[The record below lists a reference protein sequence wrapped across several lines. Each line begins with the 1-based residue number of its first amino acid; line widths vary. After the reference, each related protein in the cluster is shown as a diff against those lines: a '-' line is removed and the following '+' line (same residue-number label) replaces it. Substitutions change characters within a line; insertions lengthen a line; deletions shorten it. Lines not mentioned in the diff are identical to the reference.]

1 MCGLVMPTSGVGCT
15 LQPYSARLA
24 LTVMRNPTMATLHV
38 RNVPEKLYKRIQ
50 KLAEEENRS
59 VTAEVI
65 QLLIKAFRRARR
77 AGGAAEVIE
86 RIRQRA
92 QKIELPRGWKDS
104 AELIRE
110 DRSR

>member
-1 MCGLVMPTSGVGCT
+1 
-15 LQPYSARLA
+15 
-24 LTVMRNPTMATLHV
+24 MATLHV

-65 QLLIKAFRRARR
+65 QLLSQGLQAREARR
-77 AGGAAEVIE
+77 GAAEVIE

>member
-1 MCGLVMPTSGVGCT
+1 
-15 LQPYSARLA
+15 
-24 LTVMRNPTMATLHV
+24 MAILHV

-65 QLLIKAFRRARR
+65 QLLNQGLQAREARR
-77 AGGAAEVIE
+77 GAMAVIE

-104 AELIRE
+104 AELLRE
-110 DRSR
+110 DRGR

>member
-1 MCGLVMPTSGVGCT
+1 
-15 LQPYSARLA
+15 
-24 LTVMRNPTMATLHV
+24 MAILHV

-65 QLLIKAFRRARR
+65 QLLNQGLQAREARR
-77 AGGAAEVIE
+77 GVAETIE

-92 QKIELPRGWKDS
+92 QKVELPRGWKDS
-104 AELIRE
+104 ADLLRE

>member
-1 MCGLVMPTSGVGCT
+1 MLGYTGSQRYTEET
-15 LQPYSARLA
+15 L
-24 LTVMRNPTMATLHV
+24 MAILHV
-38 RNVPEKLYKRIQ
+38 RNVPAKLYKRIQ

-65 QLLIKAFRRARR
+65 QLLGQGLQAREARR
-77 AGGAAEVIE
+77 GAAAVIE

-104 AELIRE
+104 AELLRE

>member
-1 MCGLVMPTSGVGCT
+1 
-15 LQPYSARLA
+15 
-24 LTVMRNPTMATLHV
+24 MAILHV

-50 KLAEEENRS
+50 KLADEENRS

-65 QLLIKAFRRARR
+65 QLLSQGLQAREARR
-77 AGGAAEVIE
+77 DAAEVIA

-92 QKIELPRGWKDS
+92 QKVELPRSWKDS
-104 AELIRE
+104 AELLRE

>member
-1 MCGLVMPTSGVGCT
+1 
-15 LQPYSARLA
+15 
-24 LTVMRNPTMATLHV
+24 MAILHV

-65 QLLIKAFRRARR
+65 QLLNQGLQAREARR
-77 AGGAAEVIE
+77 GAAEVIE
-86 RIRQRA
+86 RIRRRV

-104 AELIRE
+104 AELLRE
-110 DRSR
+110 DRGR

>member
-1 MCGLVMPTSGVGCT
+1 MP
-15 LQPYSARLA
+15 
-24 LTVMRNPTMATLHV
+24 TLHV

-50 KLAEEENRS
+50 KLAKDENRS

-65 QLLIKAFRRARR
+65 QLLSQGLQAREARR
-77 AGGAAEVIE
+77 AAAALIE

-92 QKIELPRGWKDS
+92 QKVELPRGWVDS
-104 AELIRE
+104 VEMIRE

>member
-1 MCGLVMPTSGVGCT
+1 
-15 LQPYSARLA
+15 
-24 LTVMRNPTMATLHV
+24 MAILHV

-65 QLLIKAFRRARR
+65 QLLNQGLQACEARR
-77 AGGAAEVIE
+77 GAAAVIE

-104 AELIRE
+104 AELLRE

>member
-1 MCGLVMPTSGVGCT
+1 
-15 LQPYSARLA
+15 
-24 LTVMRNPTMATLHV
+24 MAILHV
-38 RNVPEKLYKRIQ
+38 RNIPEKLYKRIQ

-65 QLLIKAFRRARR
+65 QLLNQGLQAREARR
-77 AGGAAEVIE
+77 GAVEIIE

-104 AELIRE
+104 AELLRE

>member
-1 MCGLVMPTSGVGCT
+1 
-15 LQPYSARLA
+15 
-24 LTVMRNPTMATLHV
+24 MATLHV

-65 QLLIKAFRRARR
+65 QLLNQGLQVREARR
-77 AGGAAEVIE
+77 GSAAIIE
-86 RIRQRA
+86 RIRQRT
-92 QKIELPRGWKDS
+92 QKVQLPRSWVDS

>member
-1 MCGLVMPTSGVGCT
+1 
-15 LQPYSARLA
+15 
-24 LTVMRNPTMATLHV
+24 MAILHV

-50 KLAEEENRS
+50 KLAQEENRS

-65 QLLIKAFRRARR
+65 QLLNQGLQARAARQ
-77 AGGAAEVIE
+77 GAAAVIE

-92 QKIELPRGWKDS
+92 QKIKLPRGWKDS
-104 AELIRE
+104 AELLRK

>member
-1 MCGLVMPTSGVGCT
+1 
-15 LQPYSARLA
+15 
-24 LTVMRNPTMATLHV
+24 MATLHV

-65 QLLIKAFRRARR
+65 QLLNQGLQVREARQGVAAIVQRIRRRAHK
-77 AGGAAEVIE
+77 V
-86 RIRQRA
+86 Q
-92 QKIELPRGWKDS
+92 LSRGWVDS

-110 DRSR
+110 DRGR